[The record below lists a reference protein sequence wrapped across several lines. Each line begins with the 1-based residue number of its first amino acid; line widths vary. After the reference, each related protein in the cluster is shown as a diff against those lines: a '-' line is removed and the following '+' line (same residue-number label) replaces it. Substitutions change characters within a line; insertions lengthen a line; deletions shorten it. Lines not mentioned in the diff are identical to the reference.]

1 MKISQSD
8 RIVIVG
14 ASLAGLRSAE
24 TLREREFD
32 GPIIL
37 LGDERA
43 NPYDRPPLS
52 KQLLS
57 GAWEPSRIE
66 LRSADEL
73 AGRLALDLRLG
84 VTALGLD
91 VGRGEV
97 ATSDGPVA
105 YDRLVI
111 ATGTRVRRLPGTEA
125 MGHVHVVRTLD
136 DSLRLREQLT
146 EGAKV
151 VVVGA
156 GFIGAEVAATA
167 KGRGCEVTI
176 LEALPTPLARQL
188 GDAMG
193 QACGDLH
200 ARNGV
205 TLRTAVRIDHIADDA
220 VVLVDGERVPAD
232 VVVVGIGVT
241 PNVEWLV
248 GSGVLI
254 DDGVRCDDRCRV
266 LDEDGQPLDGIV
278 AAGDVARWPNGRF
291 AALGDPAAP
300 ELMRIEHWT
309 NAADMGAHAAGTLLG
324 DDSAFEPVPYFW
336 SDQYK
341 HKIQFLG
348 RSTGFDEVRVVDGD
362 PADAAWLALYRRG
375 DRLIGA
381 LGVSKIRGLMGYH
394 KLLEA
399 RTSWA
404 DALAHAG
411 VV

>member
-1 MKISQSD
+1 MSIPPTD
-8 RIVIVG
+8 HVVIVG
-14 ASLAGLRSAE
+14 ASLAGMRAAE
-24 TLREREFD
+24 TLRERGFD
-32 GPIIL
+32 GPITL

-57 GAWEPSRIE
+57 GAWEPSRIQ
-66 LRSADEL
+66 LRSAEEI
-73 AGRLALDLRLG
+73 AGRLALELRLG
-84 VTALGLD
+84 VSALGLD
-91 VGRGEV
+91 VGQRTV
-97 ATSDGPVA
+97 HTSVGAVS

-111 ATGTRVRRLPGTEA
+111 ATGARVRRLPGTEA
-125 MGHVHVVRTLD
+125 MAHVHVVRTLD
-136 DSLRLREQLT
+136 DSLRLREQLN
-146 EGAKV
+146 EGRRV

-167 KGRGCEVTI
+167 KGRGCVVTI

-188 GDAMG
+188 GDVMG
-193 QACGDLH
+193 RACGDLH

-205 TLRTAVRIDHIADDA
+205 TLRTAVRIDHIDDDA
-220 VVLVDGERVPAD
+220 VVLADGERVAAD
-232 VVVVGIGVT
+232 VVVVGIGVI
-241 PNVEWLV
+241 PNVEWLTQ
-248 GSGVLI
+248 SGVLV
-254 DDGVRCDDRCRV
+254 DDGVRCDERCRV
-266 LDEDGQPLDGIV
+266 LDGDGRPLGGTV
-278 AAGDVARWPNGRF
+278 AAGDVARWPNARF
-291 AALGDPAAP
+291 AALDDPAAP

-324 DDSAFEPVPYFW
+324 DDLAFEPVPYFW

-381 LGVSKIRGLMGYH
+381 LGVSKTRGLMGYH
-394 KLLEA
+394 KLLES

-411 VV
+411 VA